1 MKKTLSAI
9 LATILLITSVLVFSS
24 CSSTPKTE
32 FKPTGSVKGTLIL
45 GFDSEYP
52 PYGYL
57 DTKTNEYAGFDLD
70 YAKAVCEYMG
80 YTLKIVPID
89 WDSKDMELESGN
101 IDCIWNGFT
110 INGREDSY
118 EWTRA
123 YVDNSIVVLT
133 TESSGIKTL
142 SNLEGKTVTVQA
154 GSSGQ
159 SALDK
164 NTDLVATFKGGAYLT
179 CANYTTAFQDLKTG
193 AVDAVVIDIGVAKYL
208 IEGQTGYTVL
218 DEKVSSEQ
226 YGVGFYKGNTELR
239 DKIEAAMVYIAE
251 NTETV
256 NTLAEKYGISD
267 SVIIGK

>member
-1 MKKTLSAI
+1 MKKTLSLI
-9 LATILLITSVLVFSS
+9 LTLVLLITSAVIFSS
-24 CSSTPKTE
+24 CSSSPE
-32 FKPTGSVKGTLIL
+32 IVFKPTGTVKGTLVL

-57 DTKTNEYAGFDLD
+57 DTETNEYAGFDLD

-118 EWTRA
+118 EWTCA

-133 TESSGIKTL
+133 TASSGIKTL
-142 SNLEGKTVTVQA
+142 ANLAGKTVTVQT

-159 SALDK
+159 SALDDK
-164 NTDLVATFKGGAYLT
+164 ADLVSTFKNGAYLT

-193 AVDAVVIDIGVAKYL
+193 AVDAVVIDIGVAGYL
-208 IEGQTGYTVL
+208 IEGQTGYTIL

-226 YGVGFYKGNTELR
+226 YGVGFLKGNTELR
-239 DKIEAAMVYIAE
+239 DKVEDAMIYIAD
-251 NTETV
+251 NTDTV
-256 NTLAEKYGISD
+256 KTLADKYDISD